1 MIAILAKLNVAEG
14 KEEEFEKIMLGLAQ
28 QVREKE
34 SGNHLYTL
42 VKDDDGYMVM
52 EIYEDQAALA
62 AHGSSDH
69 FRASGREMGW
79 SNGRCARDQAVRSHR
94 LI

>member
-69 FRASGREMGW
+69 FRASGREMAGVMA
-79 SNGRCARDQAVRSHR
+79 GAPVIRQYEVVG
-94 LI
+94 